1 MDWQTI
7 TYVLILAMSN
17 LFSVYMTSRIMQNR
31 NVFPPIRKDVVIEPE
46 DEESEDRYGEIW
58 PKDRIYVDE
67 DERLDA

>member
-17 LFSVYMTSRIMQNR
+17 SRIMQNR